1 VFWFLRT
8 FLAAVILV
16 MSGSAALAEPAD
28 QAATA
33 TPAPAQPSNCVVPP
47 QGVVIVVENPQPGAS
62 IFPGQSL
69 VMNGIAYDVASTSG
83 PGISSVTAYL
93 GSRDAGGIFLGNGV
107 LGQPNPAVGSD
118 SPLATAGWTLRT
130 STLPTGSGA
139 RSVFV
144 YARSSVS
151 NKEAS
156 LEIPVFLGPQPTA
169 VRGQVPT
176 PVLPPPP
183 ACTPTPTAAPT
194 ATATPPPAAQPAVT
208 APTAAPTT
216 AAAAP
221 TIAVPTLAP
230 LPTTEPLATATL
242 RPTATPITSGAQP
255 AAVAPATATTAPR
268 GGGIPAELGLPLLA
282 LGALVFGGGYA
293 LRRRK

>member
-1 VFWFLRT
+1 VFWILRT
-8 FLAAVILV
+8 FLAAAILV
-16 MSGSAALAEPAD
+16 LSGGSAVLAEPAD

-33 TPAPAQPSNCVVPP
+33 TPAPAQPSSCVVPP
-47 QGVVIVVENPQPGAS
+47 QGVVIVAENPQPGGLIS
-62 IFPGQSL
+62 PGQSL

-83 PGISSVTAYL
+83 AGISSVTAYL
-93 GSRDAGGIFLGNGV
+93 GSRDAGGIFLGNAV

-118 SPLATAGWTLRT
+118 SPFATAGWTLRT

-139 RSVFV
+139 RSIFV

-151 NKEAS
+151 NKEGS
-156 LEIPVFLGPQPTA
+156 LEIPVFLGAQPTA
-169 VRGQVPT
+169 VKGQVPT

-183 ACTPTPTAAPT
+183 ACTATPTPAPT
-194 ATATPPPAAQPAVT
+194 ATATATPFVQPAVT

-216 AAAAP
+216 AAAP

-242 RPTATPITSGAQP
+242 RPTATPIAGAAP
-255 AAVAPATATTAPR
+255 AVAPATATTAPR

-282 LGALVFGGGYA
+282 IGALIFGGGYA